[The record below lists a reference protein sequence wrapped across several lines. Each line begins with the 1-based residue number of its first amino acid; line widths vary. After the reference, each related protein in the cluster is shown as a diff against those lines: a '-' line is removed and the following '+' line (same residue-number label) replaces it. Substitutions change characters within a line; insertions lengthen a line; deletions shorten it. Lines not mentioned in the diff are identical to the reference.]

1 MTGYEEGGGEGIK
14 NIQASDLSICIVGE
28 KLLLI
33 FSKATVARKGTIL
46 KDAARY
52 KKNQVLKS

>member
-33 FSKATVARKGTIL
+33 FSKATVARKRNNSKRCSQI
-46 KDAARY
+46 
-52 KKNQVLKS
+52 QE